1 MQNDSSHSISP
12 ASSQSGASGSHT
24 LTFVTTEGVDIPAT
38 KAAALMGEEAL
49 AKIWNRPGADEV
61 LLVSTLV

>member
-12 ASSQSGASGSHT
+12 ASSQRGASGSHT
-24 LTFVTTEGVDIPAT
+24 LTFVTTEGMDIPAT
-38 KAAALMGEEAL
+38 EAAVLMGEEAL